1 MRQGLLVCRLSGD
14 WQSVQPKF
22 NIAFLILSEDVM
34 AEDLMRYDQLA
45 QNALRGV
52 VREALRKV
60 QKTGLPGDHH
70 FYIAFNTRFPGVALS
85 ERIAARYPR
94 EMTVV
99 LQHQFWNLVVTEELF
114 EVELSFDNIPEK
126 LVVPFNAVKG
136 FLDPSVQFGLQFEVV
151 QADGQTDSTQKPMVE
166 GKTPPETEGE
176 TALAD
181 SAKPDSE
188 SGEAKV
194 VSLDA
199 FRKK

>member
-1 MRQGLLVCRLSGD
+1 
-14 WQSVQPKF
+14 
-22 NIAFLILSEDVM
+22 M

-52 VREALRKV
+52 VRDALRKV
-60 QKTGLPGDHH
+60 QRTGLPGEHH
-70 FYIAFNTRFPGVALS
+70 FYIAFNTKYPGVGIS
-85 ERIAARYPR
+85 PRIAERYPR

-99 LQHQFWNLVVTEELF
+99 LQHQFWNLTITEDRF

-126 LVVPFNAVKG
+126 LIIPFNSIKG

-151 QADGQTDSTQKPMVE
+151 PVEEQEAPKSGDVVELGGRAQGEQSTTAEGDSDAPGE
-166 GKTPPETEGE
+166 STE
-176 TALAD
+176 
-181 SAKPDSE
+181 K
-188 SGEAKV
+188 KV

>member
-1 MRQGLLVCRLSGD
+1 
-14 WQSVQPKF
+14 
-22 NIAFLILSEDVM
+22 M

-52 VREALRKV
+52 VRDALRKI
-60 QKTGLPGDHH
+60 QKSGLPGEHH
-70 FYIAFNTRFPGVALS
+70 FYIAFNTKYPGVGLS
-85 ERIAARYPR
+85 PRIAERYPR

-99 LQHQFWNLVVTEELF
+99 LQHQYWNLNIYEDRF

-126 LVVPFNAVKG
+126 LVVPFNSIKG

-151 QADGQTDSTQKPMVE
+151 PIEEDAGS
-166 GKTPPETEGE
+166 KTGEVIDMTNKSGGDPETDGSALVESE
-176 TALAD
+176 TAE
-181 SAKPDSE
+181 SE
-188 SGEAKV
+188 KKV

>member
-1 MRQGLLVCRLSGD
+1 
-14 WQSVQPKF
+14 
-22 NIAFLILSEDVM
+22 M

-52 VREALRKV
+52 VRDALRKV
-60 QKTGLPGDHH
+60 QKTGLPGEHH
-70 FYIAFNTRFPGVALS
+70 FYIAFNTKYPGVILS
-85 ERIAARYPR
+85 NRIAERYPR

-99 LQHQFWNLVVTEELF
+99 LQHQFWNLIITDDRF

-126 LVVPFNAVKG
+126 LVIPFNSIKG

-151 QADGQTDSTQKPMVE
+151 PVEDQEVPEQKRGAPSSPVE
-166 GKTPPETEGE
+166 KNSETPEGASSDKGSSDDDET
-176 TALAD
+176 
-181 SAKPDSE
+181 P
-188 SGEAKV
+188 AKV

>member
-1 MRQGLLVCRLSGD
+1 
-14 WQSVQPKF
+14 
-22 NIAFLILSEDVM
+22 M

-52 VREALRKV
+52 VRDALRKI
-60 QKTGLPGDHH
+60 QRTGLPGEHH
-70 FYIAFNTRFPGVALS
+70 FYIAFNTRYPGVGLS
-85 ERIAARYPR
+85 PRIAERYPR

-99 LQHQFWNLVVTEELF
+99 LQHQYWNLTITEDRF

-126 LVVPFNAVKG
+126 LIIPFSSVKG

-151 QADGQTDSTQKPMVE
+151 PVEEQEDQK
-166 GKTPPETEGE
+166 
-176 TALAD
+176 
-181 SAKPDSE
+181 
-188 SGEAKV
+188 SGEVIEMSGAPKGEQAHSSSGEEEATEEASEKKV